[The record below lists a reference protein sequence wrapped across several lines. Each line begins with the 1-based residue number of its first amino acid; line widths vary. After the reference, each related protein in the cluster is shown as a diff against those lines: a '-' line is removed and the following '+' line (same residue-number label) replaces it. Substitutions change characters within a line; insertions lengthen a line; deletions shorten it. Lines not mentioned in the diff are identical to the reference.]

1 MAYELIIRNETEEEN
16 VAKEVGGAGG
26 INTPQNGA
34 GNGGGGETSD
44 EGANAEKLLKKVIGY
59 QRIKSVATNAI
70 GYQVSTVQL
79 RTGSTEAQQRA
90 SFAYSVGMQAFNI
103 GESIAVGAMTGGWIG
118 AAIGAVLS
126 VADTAMSYAYK
137 QNTINIQ
144 KQLENTT
151 QDITAQRATFSGSR
165 YQNVTQ

>member
-1 MAYELIIRNETEEEN
+1 MPYELIIKNETEQE
-16 VAKEVGGAGG
+16 VAQEVGGAGG
-26 INTPQNGA
+26 IQKPTGE
-34 GNGGGGETSD
+34 GNSSGGETSKD
-44 EGANAEKLLKKVIGY
+44 GVNAKKIFNQVFGY
-59 QRIKSVATNAI
+59 QRVKSVATNAI

-103 GESIAVGAMTGGWIG
+103 VESIGVGAMTGGWIG

-126 VADTAMSYAYK
+126 VVDTAVSYAYK
-137 QNTINIQ
+137 QNTLNIQ
-144 KQLENTT
+144 NQLENTT

-165 YQNVTQ
+165 YQNVMH